1 MHRTVHEP
9 TLHFSFSGC
18 IISFFKA
25 KHIMLVGNL
34 AHLCCEKSIMY
45 AFYFIVK
52 ASSNKCLAVFKRILK
67 LNVST
72 FIWSRVCL
80 SHH

>member
-1 MHRTVHEP
+1 MHCTVHEP
-9 TLHFSFSGC
+9 TLHFSFYGC

-34 AHLCCEKSIMY
+34 AHLCCERSIMY

-52 ASSNKCLAVFKRILK
+52 MSSNKCLAVFKSILK

-72 FIWSRVCL
+72 FIWSRDCL
-80 SHH
+80 SHQ